1 MEDIGAG
8 RLAGLIP
15 RPLSRPAWAGKFD
28 QPMRAA
34 PAAHPHKA
42 TRHLVASGDLE
53 PFHDQHSTLERNEPR
68 STIESTGAEGRASS
82 CVKSCSQ

>member
-34 PAAHPHKA
+34 PAAHSHEAPGISLRA
-42 TRHLVASGDLE
+42 EISNLFMTCIL
-53 PFHDQHSTLERNEPR
+53 PYNWTNPR
-68 STIESTGAEGRASS
+68 SAIESTGAEGRASS